1 MHCSTS
7 VNYAVIYKKPIIILD
22 SIVWSSVDWIV
33 NQIYSLTT
41 TLGVKSFFME
51 DFDKYVLTDNHIPQ
65 NINEYYNNYIKED
78 KTPNDPFWEIV
89 FHTIYNKQ

>member
-1 MHCSTS
+1 MAHPRSNYEKHPELFKKYKIIKGKTIDLVKNSKLVLMHCSTS

-41 TLGVKSFFME
+41 TLG
-51 DFDKYVLTDNHIPQ
+51 
-65 NINEYYNNYIKED
+65 
-78 KTPNDPFWEIV
+78 
-89 FHTIYNKQ
+89 